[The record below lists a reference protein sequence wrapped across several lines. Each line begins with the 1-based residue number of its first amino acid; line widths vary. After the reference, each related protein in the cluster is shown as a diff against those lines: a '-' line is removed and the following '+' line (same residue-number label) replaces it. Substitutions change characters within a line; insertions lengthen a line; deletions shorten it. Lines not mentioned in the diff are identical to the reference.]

1 MLSES
6 SIAFLK
12 RLLDTPAPS
21 GFEGPAAKVWRDEAS
36 KFAKNVTTDVAGNSM
51 AEINPGGSPTIM
63 LDGHIDEIGLI
74 VQYVDDDGYVYPSPI
89 GGWDPQVLVGQ
100 RIRFLGR
107 GDDVV
112 GVVGKK
118 PIHLMKTADR
128 DQASKMTD
136 LWVDIGATNKAEA
149 EERIAVGDPGVIDS
163 KTIDF
168 PNGRIVSRSIDDRI
182 GAQYEQRRRAR
193 RHPLLHAVDKGVRDT
208 DVGHRASE
216 GADSGTDRGTEQRYE
231 EDQSEE
237 HAPERAAQC
246 PGCCHVA
253 QLTRLGLLLPCL
265 PGDDGGVLDLDQLL
279 SLQ

>member
-36 KFAKNVTTDVAGNSM
+36 TFAHKVTTDVAGNSM

-74 VQYVDDDGYVYPSPI
+74 VQYIDDEGYVYPSPI

-107 GDDVV
+107 DGDVL

-118 PIHLMKTADR
+118 H
-128 DQASKMTD
+128 
-136 LWVDIGATNKAEA
+136 
-149 EERIAVGDPGVIDS
+149 
-163 KTIDF
+163 
-168 PNGRIVSRSIDDRI
+168 PNSPRSRPTSPVTRWPRSIPA
-182 GAQYEQRRRAR
+182 GRRRSCSTA
-193 RHPLLHAVDKGVRDT
+193 T
-208 DVGHRASE
+208 S
-216 GADSGTDRGTEQRYE
+216 
-231 EDQSEE
+231 
-237 HAPERAAQC
+237 
-246 PGCCHVA
+246 
-253 QLTRLGLLLPCL
+253 TRS
-265 PGDDGGVLDLDQLL
+265 V
-279 SLQ
+279 